1 MDPAIKEQYKGTE
14 IFLHHQTKFKVFI
27 NMAVVIQSHMTPEE
41 LQNNYEFKVVRRA
54 LMKEY
59 PWVKDV
65 TFNPEELDM
74 YNLIFLNLIVDP
86 AKMGEQ
92 YGWEMNTWVKRA
104 YEEGQR
110 YSGNYPS
117 LLFNVTYE
125 VGRDTMTDPM
135 DDTLKQ
141 IHSSPA
147 LPEDMRLPRGRTFQV
162 GSFIVNPDGEP
173 W

>member
-14 IFLHHQTKFKVFI
+14 IFLHHQTKFKLFI

-86 AKMGEQ
+86 LQMGEA
-92 YGWEMNTWVKRA
+92 YGYEMNPWVKSRVDRG
-104 YEEGQR
+104 E
-110 YSGNYPS
+110 NYHGTFPS
-117 LLFNVTYE
+117 LIFNVQFEQGKDE
-125 VGRDTMTDPM
+125 VTEPIDSMIRE
-135 DDTLKQ
+135 
-141 IHSSPA
+141 IHNSPA
-147 LPEDMRLPRGRTFQV
+147 LPEDLRLPRGRQFQV
-162 GSFIVNPDGEP
+162 GSYIINPDGP
-173 W
+173 AW

>member
-1 MDPAIKEQYKGTE
+1 
-14 IFLHHQTKFKVFI
+14 
-27 NMAVVIQSHMTPEE
+27 MAKIESHMTPEE

-54 LMKEY
+54 LMKEF
-59 PWVKDV
+59 PWIKDV
-65 TFNPEELDM
+65 TFDPEELDQ

-104 YEEGQR
+104 YEEGKMYR
-110 YSGNYPS
+110 GNYPS
-117 LLFNVTYE
+117 LLFKITYE
-125 VGRDTMTDPM
+125 VGRDEINDPITRM
-135 DDTLKQ
+135 FEE

-147 LPEDMRLPRGRTFQV
+147 LPEDMRLPRGRVFQV

>member
-1 MDPAIKEQYKGTE
+1 
-14 IFLHHQTKFKVFI
+14 
-27 NMAVVIQSHMTPEE
+27 MAKIESHMTPEE

-65 TFNPEELDM
+65 TFNPEELGM

-86 AKMGEQ
+86 AKMGEA
-92 YGWEMNTWVKRA
+92 YGWEMVPWVKRA
-104 YEEGQR
+104 FEEGQK

-117 LLFNVTYE
+117 LLFKVSYE
-125 VGRDTMTDPM
+125 VGRDTIGDHME
-135 DDTLKQ
+135 DTLRQ

-147 LPEDMRLPRGRTFQV
+147 LPEDMRLPRGRQFQV
-162 GSFIVNPDGEP
+162 GSYTVNPDGEP

>member
-1 MDPAIKEQYKGTE
+1 
-14 IFLHHQTKFKVFI
+14 
-27 NMAVVIQSHMTPEE
+27 MAKIESHMTPEE
-41 LQNNYEFKVVRRA
+41 LQNNYEYKVVRRA
-54 LMKEY
+54 LMKEF
-59 PWVKDV
+59 PWIKDV
-65 TFNPEELDM
+65 TFDPEELDQ

-104 YEEGQR
+104 YEEGQMYR
-110 YSGNYPS
+110 GNYPS

-125 VGRDTMTDPM
+125 VGRDEINDPITRM
-135 DDTLKQ
+135 FEE
-141 IHSSPA
+141 IHSSPT
-147 LPEDMRLPRGRTFQV
+147 LPEDMRLPKGRVFQV

>member
-1 MDPAIKEQYKGTE
+1 M
-14 IFLHHQTKFKVFI
+14 
-27 NMAVVIQSHMTPEE
+27 
-41 LQNNYEFKVVRRA
+41 R
-54 LMKEY
+54 EY
-59 PWVKDV
+59 PWIKDV
-65 TFNPEELDM
+65 TFYPEELDQ

-125 VGRDTMTDPM
+125 VGRDTIGDHME
-135 DDTLKQ
+135 DTLRQ

-147 LPEDMRLPRGRTFQV
+147 LPEDMRLPRGRQFQV
-162 GSFIVNPDGEP
+162 GSYTVNPDGEP

>member
-1 MDPAIKEQYKGTE
+1 
-14 IFLHHQTKFKVFI
+14 
-27 NMAVVIQSHMTPEE
+27 MAKIDSPMTPEE
-41 LQNNYEFKVVRRA
+41 LQNNYEYKVVRRA
-54 LMKEY
+54 LMREY
-59 PWVKDV
+59 PWIKDV
-65 TFNPEELDM
+65 TFNPEELDQ

-86 AKMGEQ
+86 AKMGEA
-92 YGWEMNTWVKRA
+92 YGWNMNTWVKRA

-125 VGRDTMTDPM
+125 VGRDEINDPITRM
-135 DDTLKQ
+135 FEE

-147 LPEDMRLPRGRTFQV
+147 LPEDMRLPSGRKFQV
-162 GSFIVNPDGEP
+162 GSFVVNPDGEP

>member
-14 IFLHHQTKFKVFI
+14 IFLHHQTKFKLFI
-27 NMAVVIQSHMTPEE
+27 NMAVIESHMTPEE
-41 LQNNYEFKVVRRA
+41 LQNNYEYKVVRRA

>member
-1 MDPAIKEQYKGTE
+1 
-14 IFLHHQTKFKVFI
+14 
-27 NMAVVIQSHMTPEE
+27 MAKIESHMTPEE
-41 LQNNYEFKVVRRA
+41 LQNNYEYKVVRRA
-54 LMKEY
+54 LMREY
-59 PWVKDV
+59 PWIKDV
-65 TFNPEELDM
+65 TFDPEELDL

-104 YEEGQR
+104 YEEGQMYR
-110 YSGNYPS
+110 GNYPS
-117 LLFNVTYE
+117 LLFKITYE
-125 VGRDTMTDPM
+125 VGRDEIIDPITRM
-135 DDTLKQ
+135 FGE

-147 LPEDMRLPRGRTFQV
+147 LPEDMRLPRGRVFQV

>member
-1 MDPAIKEQYKGTE
+1 
-14 IFLHHQTKFKVFI
+14 
-27 NMAVVIQSHMTPEE
+27 MAKIESHMTPEE
-41 LQNNYEFKVVRRA
+41 LQNNYEYKVVRRA

-59 PWVKDV
+59 PWIKDV
-65 TFNPEELDM
+65 TFTPEELDQ

-104 YEEGQR
+104 YEEGQMYR
-110 YSGNYPS
+110 GNYPS
-117 LLFNVTYE
+117 LLFKITYE
-125 VGRDTMTDPM
+125 VGRDEINDPITRM
-135 DDTLKQ
+135 FEE

-147 LPEDMRLPRGRTFQV
+147 LPEDMRLPRGRVFQV

>member
-1 MDPAIKEQYKGTE
+1 
-14 IFLHHQTKFKVFI
+14 
-27 NMAVVIQSHMTPEE
+27 
-41 LQNNYEFKVVRRA
+41 
-54 LMKEY
+54 
-59 PWVKDV
+59 
-65 TFNPEELDM
+65 
-74 YNLIFLNLIVDP
+74 
-86 AKMGEQ
+86 MGEQ